1 MHGAVFQRELGGI
14 SALSAGKYIQTFSSN
29 ENRTPGGRVVDIG
42 YRAACFFSSD
52 RPDTD
57 SADFLFHFIS
67 HDKTQ
72 LAYWLSY

>member
-1 MHGAVFQRELGGI
+1 MRIARPVD
-14 SALSAGKYIQTFSSN
+14 
-29 ENRTPGGRVVDIG
+29 VVDIG